1 MHLVYIHGNGAS
13 ATSFN
18 FIRSQ
23 FPGYPET
30 MLEYTSS
37 DGFYPNLDAMGQALD
52 GLDQLFFIAHS
63 LGGIYA
69 LHLANSLGDRV
80 LGAVTLST
88 PYGGSEAAEIVKY
101 MIPFNR
107 VIREIGPSSAPISE
121 ANSFS
126 IEHPWTNV
134 VTLDGHSPLMSVA
147 NDGVVTRD
155 SMRFRSDID
164 LVEVLSSHYE
174 VVQSV
179 DAVAVIREAIES
191 ADSRSPQ
198 NGLQFTMHY

>member
-23 FPGYPET
+23 FPGIPET

-37 DGFYPNLDAMGQALD
+37 DGFYPNLEAMRQALEGHD
-52 GLDQLFFIAHS
+52 RIFFIAHS

-69 LHLANSLGDRV
+69 LHLANGLRDRV

-88 PYGGSEAAEIVKY
+88 PYGGSEAAEVVKY
-101 MIPFNR
+101 MMPFHR
-107 VIREIGPSSAPISE
+107 VMREIGPTSAPIVQ
-121 ANSFS
+121 ANLLS
-126 IEHPWTNV
+126 ITHPWTNI
-134 VTLDGHSPLMSVA
+134 VTLDGHSPLMTTA

-155 SMRFRSDID
+155 SMRFRSDMQLI
-164 LVEVLSSHYE
+164 EVLSSHYE
-174 VVQSV
+174 VVQSEA
-179 DAVAVIREAIES
+179 AVTVIREAIGS
-191 ADSRSPQ
+191 VDSRSPQ
-198 NGLQFTMHY
+198 DGLQVTMHD